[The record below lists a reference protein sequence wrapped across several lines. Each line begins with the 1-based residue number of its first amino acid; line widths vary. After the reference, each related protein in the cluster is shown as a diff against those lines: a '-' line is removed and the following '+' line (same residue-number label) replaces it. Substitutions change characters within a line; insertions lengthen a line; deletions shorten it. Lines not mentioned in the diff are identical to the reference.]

1 MKSTE
6 ELLHQ
11 LDGIQG
17 SLEIVHKRVGL
28 EGVETLRK
36 AINDLEAYVDQTISD
51 LEFEGTAHDPSAGID
66 SEWLLEVVKEARG
79 E

>member
-1 MKSTE
+1 MRSAHEKTTDD
-6 ELLHQ
+6 LLFK
-11 LDGIQG
+11 LDGLQG

-36 AINDLEAYVDQTISD
+36 AINDLEAYVDQTIAD
-51 LEFEGTAHDPSAGID
+51 LEFEGMTDIAR
-66 SEWLLEVVKEARG
+66 EARG

>member
-1 MKSTE
+1 MRSAHEKTTDD
-6 ELLHQ
+6 LLFK
-11 LDGIQG
+11 LDGLQG
-17 SLEIVHKRVGL
+17 SLEIVQKRVGL

-51 LEFEGTAHDPSAGID
+51 LEFEGMTDVAR
-66 SEWLLEVVKEARG
+66 EARG